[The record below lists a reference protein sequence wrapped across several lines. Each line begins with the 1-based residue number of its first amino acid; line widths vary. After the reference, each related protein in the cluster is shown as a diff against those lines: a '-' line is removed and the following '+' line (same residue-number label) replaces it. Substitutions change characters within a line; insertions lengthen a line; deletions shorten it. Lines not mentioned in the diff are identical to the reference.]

1 MASAVA
7 DYCKIVRQRV
17 NCDGWTTGT
26 NDIVCTI
33 NDEKGVHSATY
44 MLRHMQI
51 EAARHSL
58 MLAGAQIGSLKLSW
72 VGETH
77 GSDDQAV
84 MCLISFGILLMII
97 GPFLCYKHY
106 IDETYNITSSREKKR
121 TQNMIDRDKRERA
134 RAKRNML

>member
-1 MASAVA
+1 MCASRAVA

-51 EAARHSL
+51 EAVRIKTLCLSVDLLVA
-58 MLAGAQIGSLKLSW
+58 AGSAQLDAGRS
-72 VGETH
+72 
-77 GSDDQAV
+77 SDRLVEAE
-84 MCLISFGILLMII
+84 LGRRGKISIL
-97 GPFLCYKHY
+97 
-106 IDETYNITSSREKKR
+106 
-121 TQNMIDRDKRERA
+121 
-134 RAKRNML
+134 